1 MLFGIIV
8 FLSALSIS
16 AVAIYYS
23 VAGLAAIFAA
33 AVIPIII
40 MGVVLEVGKL
50 VTAVWLHRYWYQA
63 HRWLRGYL
71 AVAVGILMFITSMG
85 IFGFLSKA
93 HIEQTAM
100 SDEQSAQVEQLDDKL
115 ARSEAKILRWNEEIN
130 RMGSGI
136 DYRVDR
142 VLDKEQLALD
152 KIFNRIETA
161 KDKVRED
168 ITSAVEQQ
176 QSRIAQARDRKE
188 TDVKAAQQKFEDSFG
203 GSDEYNEIVRKATEL
218 ELSVASRAQREI
230 RSLNAKQEA
239 KFKEIDK
246 LYAQDVKAQQN
257 RINNLRSKANVKVD
271 DIDSKTEELEAKIDA
286 EQNEVDEL
294 REQKFVYEKE
304 YRKLEAEVGP
314 IKYIA
319 EFIYGENAD
328 RNILEKAV
336 RWVIIIII
344 FVFDPLA
351 VLLLIASQYT
361 FDYWRQSGGRF
372 GWFGLPV
379 AYAGIRNLMRKNKQL
394 GDKEIVEVIKE
405 VPVEVVKERIIEKPV
420 EVEKI
425 VQVEKIVTK
434 EVPVDR
440 IVEKEVIKEVPVEKI
455 VEVEKPVEVEKIVE
469 VEKPVEVIREVEV
482 EKEVIKEIEVPVEVI
497 KEVIKE
503 VPVEIIKEVE
513 KIVEVPVNTNDGET
527 YGFKKEIQMDKVA
540 ESQEPVEALD
550 AVQESGQDVEIRDG
564 DGVHGTPGDQGQG
577 SSTDGEKPSSSGGQ
591 GQQQEFTY
599 VQNLRDLNPE
609 QIHKMFIDG
618 VLPREEMDMIEI
630 NQVNKD
636 YVQTVAKTNQGA
648 SQPKDHSI
656 DSLSELYNDLD
667 LSPDALEN
675 RKSTTTGFGTKFPV
689 LPNNGDTF
697 LRVDYLPTRL
707 YKHNGERKQWI
718 QIDKASTD
726 TYKYNKEYISYL
738 ADKVVAGEYDI
749 ELLSET
755 EQQELEKYLVEQEKK
770 DAKDE

>member
-8 FLSALSIS
+8 FLNALAIS

-33 AVIPIII
+33 AVMPIII

-63 HRWLRGYL
+63 HRWLRSYL

-115 ARSEAKILRWNEEIN
+115 ARSEAKILRWTEEIN

-136 DYRVDR
+136 NYRVDQ
-142 VLDKEQLALD
+142 VLDKEQVALD
-152 KIFNRIETA
+152 KIFDRIEKA
-161 KDKVRED
+161 KDKVRAD
-168 ITSAVEQQ
+168 ITQAVEQQ
-176 QSRIAQARDRKE
+176 QSRIAQAKNRKE
-188 TDVKAAQQKFEDSFG
+188 TDVRAAQQKFEESFG
-203 GSDEYNEIVRKATEL
+203 GSDEYDATVRKATEL

-230 RSLNAKQEA
+230 RSLNVKQEQ

-246 LYAQDVKAQQN
+246 LYAQDVKAQQD
-257 RINNLRSKANVKVD
+257 RINKLRAKANVKVD
-271 DIDSKTEELEAKIDA
+271 DIDSKTEELEDKIDA
-286 EQNEVDEL
+286 EQKEVDEL

-304 YRKLEAEVGP
+304 FRKLEAEVGP

-319 EFIYGENAD
+319 EFIYGEEAD

-361 FDYWRQSGGRF
+361 FDYWRQGGGRF
-372 GWFGLPV
+372 GWFGIPV
-379 AYAGIRNLMRKNKQL
+379 AYAGIRNLLRKNKKV

-405 VPVEVVKERIIEKPV
+405 VPVEVVKEKIIEKPV

-425 VQVEKIVTK
+425 VQVEKIVEK
-434 EVPVDR
+434 KVPVEK
-440 IVEKEVIKEVPVEKI
+440 IVEKEIIKEVPVEKI
-455 VEVEKPVEVEKIVE
+455 VEVEKPVEVIK
-469 VEKPVEVIREVEV
+469 EVEV

-497 KEVIKE
+497 KEVEKEVIKE
-503 VPVEIIKEVE
+503 VPVEVIKEVE
-513 KIVEVPVNTNDGET
+513 KIVEVPVNKDEGEK
-527 YGFKKEIQMDKVA
+527 YGFKKEIQVDPMAQSKG
-540 ESQEPVEALD
+540 ALETQD
-550 AVQESGQDVEIRDG
+550 GVQESGETVEVSASDEPVRTSSDEG
-564 DGVHGTPGDQGQG
+564 ANSNTDSEMPVDSG
-577 SSTDGEKPSSSGGQ
+577 SENK
-591 GQQQEFTY
+591 QQEFTY
-599 VQNLRDLNPE
+599 VQNLKELNPE

-630 NQVNKD
+630 NQVNPD
-636 YVQTVAKTNQGA
+636 YVQTVARTNKGT
-648 SQPKDHSI
+648 SQPKDHSKV
-656 DSLSELYNDLD
+656 SLETLYDYID
-667 LSPDALEN
+667 LSPDALEQ
-675 RKSTTTGFGTKFPV
+675 RKSTTTGFGIKFPAQ
-689 LPNNGDTF
+689 PNNGDTF

-707 YKHNGERKQWI
+707 YKYIGERKQWI
-718 QIDKASTD
+718 QIDKTLTD
-726 TYKYNKEYISYL
+726 TFKYNREYISYL
-738 ADKVVAGEYDI
+738 ADKVISGEYDV
-749 ELLSET
+749 ELLSAT
-755 EQQELEKYLVEQEKK
+755 EQQELEKYLVEQENK
-770 DAKDE
+770 DGKA